1 MEETISRIVSSSST
15 TRMRSLGMVM
25 SGCIAY
31 FRPRHHIP
39 KVTMGGRKSGTGVH
53 RARYLES
60 VGVRAPIFRA
70 PIYGSCQTI
79 WEFRWHVDRPLV
91 DGAKVDGT
99 GNSRPDLGS
108 GQSAFLPR
116 FSGPMSAG
124 VGSGLG
130 RLWGIPVGNWLG
142 RVARRAEVDSRIRAG
157 RLCAGDGIVCGCG
170 SDIGAGAASADR
182 GGSDFGGIGLGPFLF
197 GAGLLTLNLHWPP
210 FTSHIPSEGYLLAE
224 VLFGSSILLVVL
236 DDSRLRTRRLAVLNE
251 LTVTIARG
259 QNHAPMMQTALE
271 KLKAVVGAKAA
282 WFQLMESD
290 HLIPT
295 QHVGLSPEFLR
306 AMGQTGTGQTGA
318 GQTGTDEAHAR
329 VLRENRAAVM
339 QLSDMSEPE
348 REQLRKYAIHHV
360 LLLPV

>member
-1 MEETISRIVSSSST
+1 MDPARLFGNSVGMLTVPWLTAPRLTARETAALI
-15 TRMRSLGMVM
+15 LD
-25 SGCIAY
+25 
-31 FRPRHHIP
+31 
-39 KVTMGGRKSGTGVH
+39 
-53 RARYLES
+53 S

-99 GNSRPDLGS
+99 GNSRPDLGG

-182 GGSDFGGIGLGPFLF
+182 GGSDLVGV
-197 GAGLLTLNLHWPP
+197 AGLRRDAAAVFSGFAGFAVFSRFEDPRAGVGCSLPADCGRG
-210 FTSHIPSEGYLLAE
+210 SHP
-224 VLFGSSILLVVL
+224 
-236 DDSRLRTRRLAVLNE
+236 
-251 LTVTIARG
+251 
-259 QNHAPMMQTALE
+259 
-271 KLKAVVGAKAA
+271 
-282 WFQLMESD
+282 
-290 HLIPT
+290 
-295 QHVGLSPEFLR
+295 
-306 AMGQTGTGQTGA
+306 TGA
-318 GQTGTDEAHAR
+318 
-329 VLRENRAAVM
+329 
-339 QLSDMSEPE
+339 
-348 REQLRKYAIHHV
+348 
-360 LLLPV
+360 